1 MTEYS
6 VSVRKGSTLWSVPPL
21 HIKYPALAQSESD
34 FYGSNLKFSNFSRKL
49 CLASTDPVQDFP
61 VSTVNCAWLL
71 RIQSKIFLFQP

>member
-21 HIKYPALAQSESD
+21 HIKYPALAQSESG

-49 CLASTDPVQDFP
+49 CQIST
-61 VSTVNCAWLL
+61 A
-71 RIQSKIFLFQP
+71 